1 MRQTIETKQKLDAI
15 LKAFGDYIREQ
26 DFFDIVYSEKVG
38 YICILA
44 RNLADECP
52 APHPPAAGPACQDP
66 PASRLGSHPN
76 AIIND
81 AIFSPD
87 NSKQEHEHLTLTEYE
102 ETECR
107 RRITA
112 ILKTMEGEDAAHYL
126 DFLDTYI
133 KAYQED
139 GARRRAEVEG

>member
-52 APHPPAAGPACQDP
+52 EWMDTPE
-66 PASRLGSHPN
+66 RLLGSLFN
-76 AIIND
+76 DIIND

-112 ILKTMEGEDAAHYL
+112 ILKTMEVEDAAHYL

>member
-1 MRQTIETKQKLDAI
+1 MDTPERL
-15 LKAFGDYIREQ
+15 
-26 DFFDIVYSEKVG
+26 
-38 YICILA
+38 
-44 RNLADECP
+44 
-52 APHPPAAGPACQDP
+52 
-66 PASRLGSHPN
+66 LGSLFN
-76 AIIND
+76 DIIND

>member
-38 YICILA
+38 YVRILA

-52 APHPPAAGPACQDP
+52 EWMDTPE
-66 PASRLGSHPN
+66 RLLGSLFN
-76 AIIND
+76 DIIND

>member
-52 APHPPAAGPACQDP
+52 EWMDTPE
-66 PASRLGSHPN
+66 RLLGSLFN
-76 AIIND
+76 DIIND

>member
-52 APHPPAAGPACQDP
+52 EWMDTPE
-66 PASRLGSHPN
+66 RLLGSLFN
-76 AIIND
+76 DIIND

-102 ETECR
+102 ETESR

-112 ILKTMEGEDAAHYL
+112 MLKTMEGEDAAHYL

>member
-52 APHPPAAGPACQDP
+52 EWMDTPE
-66 PASRLGSHPN
+66 RLLGSLFN
-76 AIIND
+76 DIIND

-102 ETECR
+102 ETESR

>member
-1 MRQTIETKQKLDAI
+1 MTYTTEEKRTLDKI
-15 LKAFGDYIREQ
+15 LNAFGDYIREQ
-26 DFFDIVYSEKVG
+26 DFFDIVYSERMDTPER
-38 YICILA
+38 L
-44 RNLADECP
+44 
-52 APHPPAAGPACQDP
+52 
-66 PASRLGSHPN
+66 LGSLFN
-76 AIIND
+76 DIIND
-81 AIFSPD
+81 VIFSPD
-87 NSKQEHEHLTLTEYE
+87 NPKQEHEHLTLTEYE

-112 ILKTMEGEDAAHYL
+112 ILKTMEVEDAAHYL

>member
-1 MRQTIETKQKLDAI
+1 MTYTTEEKRTLDKI
-15 LKAFGDYIREQ
+15 LNAFGDYIREQ

-38 YICILA
+38 YVRILA

-52 APHPPAAGPACQDP
+52 EWMDTPE
-66 PASRLGSHPN
+66 RLLGSLFN
-76 AIIND
+76 DIIND
-81 AIFSPD
+81 VIFSPD
-87 NSKQEHEHLTLTEYE
+87 NPKQEHEHLTLTEYE
-102 ETECR
+102 ETESR